1 MSYCIITTTPEF
13 IELKNKANV
22 PENILKA
29 EIALWQQNNN
39 TDEYPT
45 LKQLGI
51 EERQVIKP
59 GVQELF
65 DSNPELA
72 NQVYEALGFK
82 TFDTKGVSLD
92 VKDRDGWKWI
102 KLNNKNIGEVKLV
115 KNDRRSKEVGLSIKL
130 NEEYRNKGYGQI
142 VHTLVADWA
151 KNEFGDT
158 LYSDFDNSKAEINT
172 LLALT
177 KKGFA
182 EQIGNYGVE
191 EDGRYSTEERAFRI
205 KTSDE
210 IQQITPQQKQQ
221 ALQSYSQYLDSIF
234 PNSQVKDIVYHG
246 SYDKIDKFDVAY
258 TQFGQLYFANKPEY
272 AKGFRKTNYNYQAVI
287 NTSEQYD
294 YFEGNDSIEY
304 VVKNNNDIHILGSK
318 QDIDGFK
325 KFTQGKDRKASLGK
339 PKTKVA
345 DMDKATK
352 FLQEKLGM
360 TTDEITRVSG
370 LVDGKSFGRML
381 KDGKILLSDLMEV
394 GTEYHES
401 FHRVWNFYLTPAERQ
416 SVLEDFKKDPNYK
429 DKIAYLKKEYPE
441 LSEDD
446 LIEEYFGEDFRDF
459 MMGDTTPSTLNEKW
473 YDRILNFF
481 KKILGLSRGDYK
493 KLYKMINEGKFSKAQ
508 KLVSEIPTEKDRVSS
523 INSYELKVAEKSEL
537 LLNMDYYFSKILFS
551 PNVIKDNN
559 LAVKDIFSFTNGQYS
574 TQDMVDIYQLILQ
587 QMYEDLTY
595 SKSPNAKNIIEAI
608 NEDPEGALRDLAAE
622 HLKRL
627 SQFNIKTREEKDSDV
642 VGDNKAEDKLK
653 NDIGD
658 SQTDITEGLNNESK
672 EEIGRSTLDIIPAT
686 EFNTKDNMPK
696 SIKLLISALL
706 HVDEKGNTIYS
717 TELGL
722 PQAGSWNNNVNIL
735 KNSLATL
742 PADINIF
749 IDKIKALTETNP
761 QFNDLL
767 RYLGETSEDFMKDNP
782 YSPEN
787 KYLYDLRRSFVSEF
801 ALTKYNFYT
810 AIMNESGNLVFIA
823 ANIENFLNTLKDS
836 FKNNFEKAFAEFVP
850 SRPANKKEEYFNMLK
865 STDTPFQT
873 KLAMLGITLN
883 NNLTE
888 KDLTTLRGKVTDL
901 ITNIRE
907 ADNIKKIYATGKDS
921 IVSTR
926 LNEIVKMTAEGMAE
940 NTELQFMNI
949 EGKPV
954 YLINLNNYQT
964 IIIDS
969 INYWLDVAES
979 QRENRTEAEM
989 YDLRKEIL
997 MKNIPHIFS
1006 HQATN
1011 SVWINE
1017 KILRGQKL
1025 EYGVIDGLKSMKLDK
1040 AIPTS
1045 KLSEGDLLSLNTN
1058 MTLSG
1063 LSVSM
1068 KHSDRGMYP
1077 VYKVGTDSTILD
1089 PKANI
1094 ATLYDDTINVII
1106 GYLTDEINKPTPE
1119 NSIHFM
1125 DEALKSKEDF
1135 KLRSFFGD
1143 IIDFG
1148 DFKKLKAGKMDVDS
1162 AEIRRQIKVWL
1173 TKVVEEDKALFKKYL
1188 LDKPYSKQ
1196 DYEGRTISSVTAIGL
1211 SNEHSETFGNKWENA
1226 VTYAALEQVLQT
1238 YEQSILFVGDV
1249 TAYNKSK
1256 DLSKRLSTQSSTGKV
1271 SLIGEEIDR
1280 TVETL
1285 NTESIFTIDGQDYI
1299 YKENYDIGTIREL
1312 VIEDP
1317 NIKSYLYDAIKES
1330 IKKQLLKDFNG
1341 NEQKAEEYAASYAK
1355 AYKKYTENDGFSYI
1369 NIFMAREFEIRSDE
1383 WNDAKQRNFDLQI
1396 KFLNSGYDLSVIK
1409 DDLQVPEGVDI
1420 GEWLF
1425 KEYGPLTIKKPQ
1437 YVGPNDYHEIDN
1449 QPGLNIIGGRKTAYM
1464 PLLPTTIHDVALNA
1478 VHEFMLVNSI
1488 DVLHMEGAAK
1498 FGVKEMRPL
1507 YTNEGK
1513 WDTQEIFEGQIGRL
1527 PWKYM
1532 KNQVKIANVPKGKI
1546 ISSTQARKNNLEGF
1560 FDKGVPKDYSGTKEQ
1575 WDSLSEAK
1583 QIEASPIF
1591 ELIRKYETVQNRI
1604 IQNSITKLL
1613 ESLDTTSIT
1622 DDSIKYSMEK
1632 FRSVLTDSA
1641 KSRNSADNIIEA
1653 AEDFLRDI
1661 KYIELIPN
1669 SAKIQPILNS
1679 LVTNKVLVQKR
1690 LGDMV
1695 PQAAVTGFESKPREY
1710 DEEGKMISSKDSL
1723 KFYEIQPDGSIS
1735 PAEIIIPVTPEVLQA
1750 AFVKYNTRNIL
1761 EAVQKLNEDV
1771 AKGKLEII
1779 AKGLRTPNQQ
1789 FSSNDV
1795 FKIKKFLLPL
1805 MQGMAVV
1812 PSELVAKTGGDF
1824 DIDKISLYY
1833 YHLDKKGNK
1842 IKYYETHTDELFDV
1856 FLEKKGVY
1864 KKQGDIKTDP
1874 NYKSFSTRISNLEA
1888 QLNILGIEATNAFI
1902 EFANSTTGKQ
1912 ASTFK
1917 EAKENLL
1924 EQRKINK
1931 NRIDEI
1937 NERLGSVYRFSLE
1950 QAEQERV
1957 YIEDFKQRE
1966 AERKLLQEQNALI
1979 KKQIEDFYTETQQE
1993 KDLEAKK
2000 KSAIKA
2006 IRTRKTNI
2014 KEAYREEFEATPVK
2028 DINSQ
2033 EALENYYLDIEIA
2046 MLLHPSQIKNLYSP
2060 VADTPL
2066 QSSKDDHLTSEDRK
2080 GISMSKLFTNSYNV
2094 LASIRFVSGK
2104 AGVGQLATWIT
2115 FANLFQR
2122 YGVKLNKD
2130 YPNVE
2135 IPIKGFENRLDLGNT
2150 LANDPN
2156 GINESVSIVLSALL
2170 TSQVDLVKDPYAEAL
2185 NIINQTLDTIAYM
2198 VVRGIPVATIIDIIN
2213 NPLVSEFLEAERI
2226 NQSMVVGNT
2235 GIKNENNPN
2244 GLKLSNEKLKL
2255 EFIKGVED
2263 KIITVEQIKS
2273 KDSSIQKQVL
2283 SMFLNLREQSKD
2295 INSIK
2300 RYYSP
2305 DTKYLKDRNS
2315 VIALEDLYYNIN
2327 NESTVPIVTIEEQDK
2342 LITNGSLLES
2352 FHEGRKLYSK
2362 LFNDFFFIDKMQTYQ
2377 FIKKKIA
2384 NGLYLTEDES
2394 NKFFNDIDQNFITF
2408 LLQNNLSFIQDYQLT
2423 FDNVMKGKESV
2434 ANYIA
2439 KVKSDPRYKNNMFV
2453 KNLLPL
2459 INYKDSNIDNFRSFK
2474 GKGVTSFINEQS
2486 EAFDE
2491 IMDQDPNFGVLLLV
2505 GNVFQSGTYN
2515 SMFQLNKFLPY
2526 ETQKIVISELNDV
2539 IDDVMSDEQTRSEV
2553 VNEFLHKYLL
2563 SHPQYIPEAWKFNPN
2578 NNSYQKIKMF
2588 PYALD
2593 NNGDIIL
2600 VNNGTVTGRKVEKI
2614 GNYQGIDYISDVPM
2628 TDNFMAIDVI
2638 RPGLTARKTAEVTES
2653 DDTTLT
2659 PIKGLNERLEA
2670 YGNAKVLLSSDFYE
2684 GARPKGRLNA
2694 FKSSISTVADNLIV
2708 LADLNLNEF
2717 DFLSEED
2724 KKGLDALRPL
2734 AKELG
2739 KINTSDISSADRRT
2753 VAVEK
2758 RYAALTNQLANEF
2771 VDIIG
2776 KHVEQQL
2783 GKEIMTSSPRLVEST
2798 EESDIF
2804 VPASDLKK
2812 TNPYEVKPG
2821 VEPVTTD
2828 ENDVITIDNFD
2839 DFFPEYKD
2847 LSTNEKIQLLRGMNN
2862 DDLNKTC
2869 KIG

>member
-22 PENILKA
+22 SDTVLKA
-29 EIALWQQNNN
+29 EIALWQQKNN

-51 EERQVIKP
+51 EERV
-59 GVQELF
+59 
-65 DSNPELA
+65 
-72 NQVYEALGFK
+72 
-82 TFDTKGVSLD
+82 
-92 VKDRDGWKWI
+92 
-102 KLNNKNIGEVKLV
+102 
-115 KNDRRSKEVGLSIKL
+115 
-130 NEEYRNKGYGQI
+130 
-142 VHTLVADWA
+142 
-151 KNEFGDT
+151 
-158 LYSDFDNSKAEINT
+158 
-172 LLALT
+172 
-177 KKGFA
+177 
-182 EQIGNYGVE
+182 
-191 EDGRYSTEERAFRI
+191 
-205 KTSDE
+205 
-210 IQQITPQQKQQ
+210 
-221 ALQSYSQYLDSIF
+221 
-234 PNSQVKDIVYHG
+234 
-246 SYDKIDKFDVAY
+246 
-258 TQFGQLYFANKPEY
+258 
-272 AKGFRKTNYNYQAVI
+272 
-287 NTSEQYD
+287 
-294 YFEGNDSIEY
+294 
-304 VVKNNNDIHILGSK
+304 VVKPAA
-318 QDIDGFK
+318 K
-325 KFTQGKDRKASLGK
+325 K
-339 PKTKVA
+339 A

-360 TTDEITRVSG
+360 TADEIVRVSG
-370 LVDGKSFGRML
+370 LVDGKSFGRMV

-394 GTEYHES
+394 GTEYHEA
-401 FHRVWNFYLTPAERQ
+401 FHRVWNFYLTPEERKA
-416 SVLEDFKKDPNYK
+416 VLDDFKRDPNYK
-429 DKIAYLKKEYPE
+429 NKIAYLKEKYPE

-446 LIEEYFGEDFRDF
+446 IIEEYFGEDFRDF
-459 MMGDTTPSTLNEKW
+459 MMGDTTPNTLNEKW

-481 KKILGLSRGDYK
+481 KKILGLSKGEYK
-493 KLYKMINEGKFSKAQ
+493 KLFKAINEGKFSKAQ
-508 KLVSEIPTEKDRVSS
+508 KLVEEIPTEKDRVSS
-523 INSYELKVAEKSEL
+523 INGYELKVAEKSEL

-559 LAVKDIFSFTNGQYS
+559 LGVKDIFSFTDGQYT
-574 TQDMVDIYQLILQ
+574 TQDMLDIYQLILQ
-587 QMYEDLTY
+587 QMYEDLSY
-595 SKSPNAKNIIEAI
+595 SKSDSAKNIIEAI

-627 SQFNIKTREEKDSDV
+627 SQFNIKTREEKKDDATEK
-642 VGDNKAEDKLK
+642 DKAAEKLK

-658 SQTDITEGLNNESK
+658 SQEDITEGLENEDK
-672 EEIGRSTLDIIPAT
+672 EEIGRSSLDIMPAT

-706 HVDEKGNTIYS
+706 HVDEQGNTVYS

-749 IDKIKALTETNP
+749 MDRLKTLSETNP
-761 QFNDLL
+761 QFNELL
-767 RYLGETSEDFMKDNP
+767 RYLGSDFGDNSTEFMSNKP
-782 YSPEN
+782 LNSDN
-787 KYLYDLRRSFVSEF
+787 KYLYDLRKSFVSEF

-810 AIMNESGNLVFIA
+810 ALINENGNIVFTA

-850 SRPANKKEEYFNMLK
+850 NREANKKEEYYSMLK
-865 STDTPFQT
+865 NTDTPFQT

-901 ITNIRE
+901 ITNIKD
-907 ADNIKKIYATGKDS
+907 ASNIKKIYATGKNS
-921 IVSTR
+921 IVGTR
-926 LNEIVKMTAEGMAE
+926 LNEIVKMTAEGMSE
-940 NTELQFMNI
+940 STELQFMNI

-964 IIIDS
+964 IIIDT

-979 QRENRTEAEM
+979 QREDRTEAEM

-997 MKNIPHIFS
+997 MKNIPHMFN

-1011 SVWINE
+1011 SVWIND
-1017 KILRGQKL
+1017 KILRYGQKL
-1025 EYGVIDGLKSMKLDK
+1025 EYGIIDGLKSMKLDK

-1045 KLSEGDLLSLNTN
+1045 KLSEGDLLAMNTN

-1077 VYKVGTDSTILD
+1077 VYKIGTDSTILT
-1089 PKANI
+1089 ASNNMSN
-1094 ATLYDDTINVII
+1094 LYNEAIEVIS
-1106 GYLTDEINKPTPE
+1106 GYLTDEINKPVPD

-1125 DEALKSKEDF
+1125 DQALKSKEDF
-1135 KLRSFFGD
+1135 RLRSFFGD
-1143 IIDFG
+1143 IIDFD
-1148 DFKKLKAGKMDVDS
+1148 DFKRLKAGKMSVED

-1188 LDKPYSKQ
+1188 LNEPYEKQ
-1196 DYEGRTISSVTAIGL
+1196 DFEGKTISSVTAIGL

-1256 DLSKRLSTQSSTGKV
+1256 DLSKRLSTQSSTGRV

-1280 TVETL
+1280 TIEHM
-1285 NTESIFTIDGQDYI
+1285 NMESMFTIDGKDYI
-1299 YKENYDIGTIREL
+1299 YKENHDTGTIREL
-1312 VIEDP
+1312 VIQDP
-1317 NIKSYLYDAIKES
+1317 NVKSYLFDSIKEA

-1341 NEQKAEEYAASYAK
+1341 NESKAETYANSYVK
-1355 AYKKYTENDGFSYI
+1355 AYEKYTENDGFSYI
-1369 NIFMAREFEIRSDE
+1369 NIFMAREFEYRGDE

-1409 DDLQVPEGVDI
+1409 DDLEVPEGVDV

-1437 YVGPNDYHEIDN
+1437 YVGPNDYHEVDGE
-1449 QPGLNIIGGRKTAYM
+1449 PGLNIIGGRKTAYM
-1464 PLLPTTIHDVALNA
+1464 PLLPTTVHDVALNA

-1507 YTNEGK
+1507 YTEGK
-1513 WDTQEIFEGQIGRL
+1513 WDTQEVFEGQIGRL

-1532 KNQVKIANVPKGKI
+1532 KNQVKIANVPKGNI
-1546 ISSTQARKNNLEGF
+1546 PSSTQARKINLEGF
-1560 FDKGVPKDYSGTKEQ
+1560 FNVGVPKDFPGTKEQ
-1575 WDSLSEAK
+1575 WESFSEEQMIA
-1583 QIEASPIF
+1583 ESPIYK
-1591 ELIRKYETVQNRI
+1591 LIREYETVQNKI

-1613 ESLDTTSIT
+1613 DSLDTTEIT
-1622 DDSIKYSMEK
+1622 DDSVKYSMDK
-1632 FRSVLTDSA
+1632 FRNVLTDSA
-1641 KSRNSADNIIEA
+1641 KNRNSADNIIEA
-1653 AEDFLRDI
+1653 AEDFLKDI

-1669 SAKIQPILNS
+1669 SGKIQPILNS

-1695 PQAAVTGFESKPREY
+1695 PQAAVTGFETKPREY
-1710 DEEGKMISSKDSL
+1710 NEDGTL
-1723 KFYEIQPDGSIS
+1723 KSDLNVLRFYEINPDGSIS
-1735 PAEIIIPVTPEVLQA
+1735 PAEIIIPATPEVLEA
-1750 AFVKYNTRNIL
+1750 AFTKYKTRNIL
-1761 EAVQKLNEDV
+1761 EAVQKLNADI
-1771 AKGKLEII
+1771 AKGELEVLS
-1779 AKGLRTPNQQ
+1779 KGLRTPNQQ

-1795 FKIKKFLLPL
+1795 FKIKKFLIPL
-1805 MQGMAVV
+1805 TQGMAVV

-1833 YHLDKKGNK
+1833 YHLDENGNR
-1842 IKYYETHTDELFDV
+1842 IKYYEVHTDELFDE
-1856 FLEKKGVY
+1856 FLKKKGVFS
-1864 KKQGDIKTDP
+1864 KDGDIKTDP
-1874 NYKSFSTRISNLEA
+1874 NYKSFASRLANLEA
-1888 QLNILGIEATNAFI
+1888 QLIALGKETTDEFI
-1902 EFANSTTGKQ
+1902 KYANETTGKT
-1912 ASTFK
+1912 ATTLK
-1917 EAKENLL
+1917 EANKDLTEK
-1924 EQRKINK
+1924 RKINAK
-1931 NRIDEI
+1931 RYNEI
-1937 NERLGSVYRFSLE
+1937 ESIRVSVGRQTRKQAIEEGTFIENFEDLI
-1950 QAEQERV
+1950 AEQ
-1957 YIEDFKQRE
+1957 KSL
-1966 AERKLLQEQNALI
+1966 AAQNRLI
-1979 KKQIEDFYTETQQE
+1979 KEQIKSFETTPQE
-1993 KDLEAKK
+1993 GIDLEARK
-2000 KSAIKA
+2000 KSVKKA

-2014 KEAYREEFEATPVK
+2014 KEIFREEFEATPVI
-2028 DINSQ
+2028 DINSK
-2033 EALENYYLDIEIA
+2033 EALENHFLDVEIQ

-2066 QSSKDDHLTSEDRK
+2066 QSSKANHLTSEDTK
-2080 GISMSKLFTNSYNV
+2080 GVSMSKLFTNSYNV

-2122 YGVKLNKD
+2122 YGVKLNEN
-2130 YPNVE
+2130 YPNIE
-2135 IPIKGFENRLDLGNT
+2135 IPIEGFENRLELGNT
-2150 LANDPN
+2150 LSNDKD
-2156 GINESVSIVLSALL
+2156 GINESVAIVLSALL
-2170 TSQVDLVKDPYAEAL
+2170 TSQVDLVKDPYAESL
-2185 NIINQTLDTIAYM
+2185 KIINQTLDTIAYM
-2198 VVRGIPVATIIDIIN
+2198 VVRGVPVETIIDILN
-2213 NPLVSEFLEAERI
+2213 NPLVSEFLQAERI

-2235 GIKNENNPN
+2235 GIQNENNPN
-2244 GLKLSNEKLKL
+2244 GLKLGNDALKAN
-2255 EFIKGVED
+2255 FIGNTELTKV
-2263 KIITVEQIKS
+2263 TVGEIKS
-2273 KDSSIQKQVL
+2273 KNKAVQKEIL
-2283 SMFLNLREQSKD
+2283 AMFLELRTQAKA
-2295 INSIK
+2295 INTLK

-2315 VIALEDLYYNIN
+2315 VISLEDLYYSIN
-2327 NESTVPIVTIEEQDK
+2327 NEEVVPIVTLEEQDK
-2342 LITNGSLLES
+2342 LITNGSLLQA
-2352 FHEGRKLYSK
+2352 FYEGRKLYGK

-2377 FIKKKIA
+2377 SVKKNIA
-2384 NGLYLTEDES
+2384 NGLFLSSDET

-2434 ANYIA
+2434 ANYITSI
-2439 KVKSDPRYKNNMFV
+2439 KKDPRYSNNMFI

-2459 INYKDSNIDNFRSFK
+2459 LNYKDSDIDNFRSFK

-2515 SMFQLNKFLPY
+2515 SIFQLNKFLPY

-2539 IDDVMSDEQTRSEV
+2539 IDDIMSDKVTRAEN
-2553 VNEFLHKYLL
+2553 VNEFLHKFLL
-2563 SHPQYIPEAWKFNPN
+2563 SHPQYIPESWKFNPK
-2578 NNSYQKIKMF
+2578 NSSYDKIKMF
-2588 PYALD
+2588 PYAID
-2593 NNGDIIL
+2593 NNGNILL
-2600 VNNGTVTGRKVEKI
+2600 VNNGVVTGKKVEKI

-2628 TDNFMAIDVI
+2628 TDNFMATDVI

-2653 DDTTLT
+2653 DDTLT
-2659 PIKGLNERLEA
+2659 PIQGLNERLDE
-2670 YGNAKVLLSSDFYE
+2670 YGYAEVVLPLDFNE

-2694 FKSSISTVADNLIV
+2694 FKSSIAQVADNIQILG
-2708 LADLNLNEF
+2708 DLNLNEF
-2717 DFLSEED
+2717 DFLSTED
-2724 KKGLDALRPL
+2724 KQRLEALKPL
-2734 AKELG
+2734 AKELS
-2739 KINTSDISSADRRT
+2739 KINTSDISSSDRRT

-2758 RYAALTNQLANEF
+2758 RYAELTNQLANEF

-2776 KHVEQQL
+2776 KHVEEQL
-2783 GKEIMTSSPRLVEST
+2783 GKEIMSSAPRINAKVTNYNIEKPVKEFNIGDVVQDDKYNVWKIIPLEEWEKETRVPTLTSGVKARFITNVNPNASKREFVLNPDSTTYIKPNSVNTLPENSLARLT

-2804 VPASDLKK
+2804 VPSSDLKK

-2828 ENDVITIDNFD
+2828 GNDVITIDNFD

-2847 LSTNEKIQLLRGMNN
+2847 LSTNEKIQYLRGLNN